1 MLNLAVIGDPIAHSL
16 SPAVHSS
23 ALDALEVAYTY
34 EKVQVKKG
42 ELEQFLA
49 YAKEKNITGFNL
61 TMPHKVD
68 ILPYL
73 YEMDEVAQ
81 RFQSVNTVKVVDGKF
96 YGYNTDAGGYTE
108 ALKGAGYGFKD
119 SRVVILGAGGVV
131 RTLAL
136 EAAWQGAK
144 SIRILN
150 RTVSKAEEICAM
162 VKAQVQVAD
171 ITAEVMTTDAIAVA
185 CEACDILINGTPLGM
200 HGVDSDFADFSFLDH
215 LPKTALVSDLIYNPD
230 TTNLLAEAQKRG
242 FVTLNGLG
250 MLIYQALIADQ
261 IYLGEEFAMKPIY
274 EIVSKK
280 VKDTLK

>member
-16 SPAVHSS
+16 SPAVHSN
-23 ALDALEVAYTY
+23 ALNALGVSYTY

-42 ELEQFLA
+42 ELASFLA
-49 YAKEKNITGFNL
+49 YVKEKNINGFNL

-81 RFQSVNTVKVVDGKF
+81 RFQSVNTVHVVDDKL

-108 ALKGAGYGFKD
+108 ALKHVGYGFAN

-144 SIRILN
+144 SICLLN
-150 RTVSKAEEICAM
+150 RTVEKAEEICAM
-162 VKAQVQVAD
+162 AKEKTGMKIIAQ
-171 ITAEVMTTDAIAVA
+171 VMTTKTMIEA
-185 CEACDILINGTPLGM
+185 CEGADILINATPLGM
-200 HGVDSDFADFSFLDH
+200 QGVDADFEDFSFLRH

-230 TTNLLAEAQKRG
+230 TTRLLTMAQEQG
-242 FVTLNGLG
+242 LATLNGLG

-261 IYLGEEFAMKPIY
+261 IYIGKEFDRKAVY
-274 EIVSKK
+274 EIVAEK
-280 VKDTLK
+280 VKKILT